1 MWSSLIKKFGLLA
14 EFIIILLEY
23 ACFPVPSEVILPL
36 TGAMSISGQLPLLL
50 VIFISVIAG
59 ILGSLICY
67 YIGYF
72 GGGKLFKKLSQ
83 KKQFQTSLEKYQ
95 KYSNI
100 SVCIGRVIPLCRT
113 YISFVA
119 GMSHQQIRPYIV
131 YSAIG
136 IFIWNTILISLGYFF
151 FDHLE
156 EIAFYLDRFKWIVL
170 GIFFMIILIILLKK
184 IFFLK
189 KKSHKN

>member
-100 SVCIGRVIPLCRT
+100 SVCIGRVFPYVEPIFLLLLVCR
-113 YISFVA
+113 INKFV
-119 GMSHQQIRPYIV
+119 HILFILRLV
-131 YSAIG
+131 FLFG
-136 IFIWNTILISLGYFF
+136 IQF
-151 FDHLE
+151 
-156 EIAFYLDRFKWIVL
+156 
-170 GIFFMIILIILLKK
+170 
-184 IFFLK
+184 
-189 KKSHKN
+189 